1 MKMKIQRKCFFEI
14 PEFFLEKMHE
24 YAVLTH
30 NIFYMLAKNQK

>member
-1 MKMKIQRKCFFEI
+1 MFFEI

-30 NIFYMLAKNQK
+30 NNFYMLAKNQKSDKETEKH

>member
-1 MKMKIQRKCFFEI
+1 MFFEI

-30 NIFYMLAKNQK
+30 NIFYIPAKNQK